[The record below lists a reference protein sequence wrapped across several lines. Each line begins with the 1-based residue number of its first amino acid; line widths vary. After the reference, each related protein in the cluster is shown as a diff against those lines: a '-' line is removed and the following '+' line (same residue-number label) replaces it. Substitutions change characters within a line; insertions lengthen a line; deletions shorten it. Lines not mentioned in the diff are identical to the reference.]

1 MGAVS
6 TSKKSS
12 AGKNVLVF
20 FIVFMILE
28 MLIIFGIGKVFKN
41 KDVTPS
47 VLGYSLFITKEDL
60 IQTVDNSPVVAV
72 PKNVLV
78 IASDGVND
86 IKNKIGCP
94 ILCENVENE
103 GTGVYWLANLDYE
116 DGKDGFKC
124 IVSNGGKQYVINNS
138 DAIGIC
144 GSYFVTA
151 GKVINFVTQK
161 FGMICCAVVPL
172 FLLVLIELII
182 AIATHSP
189 EEEDD
194 EEEDEEEGEK
204 NVQLDDFLFGGKSE
218 GEQIAK
224 RRKKPVLEE
233 DDEEEDD
240 DIALEKPVKAPHA
253 GDFDFDIEVRKATK
267 APSRIPD
274 IQGFSEQPVQQ
285 PSAKPDF
292 DPRAFGDPQ
301 AQAYNDPRAFY
312 GAQPEAAPQQD
323 NGSLRLKD
331 DEYYEKASQLVEGS
345 EAPVR
350 PARRPAGQRPR
361 RRRPVSSSNGANG
374 ADSGASLEDLMKLME
389 EEQSKLKSRMK

>member
-6 TSKKSS
+6 TSKRSS

-28 MLIIFGIGKVFKN
+28 MLIIFGVGKVFKN

-60 IQTVDNSPVVAV
+60 LKSDPNGGVVVAV
-72 PKNVLV
+72 PKNVLI
-78 IASDGVND
+78 IASNGVSEP
-86 IKNKIGCP
+86 KNNISKA
-94 ILCENVENE
+94 ILCENVESE
-103 GTGVYWLANLDYE
+103 GTGVYWLVDVVE
-116 DGKDGFKC
+116 KEKGKDGVDF
-124 IVSNGGKQYVINNS
+124 IVANGGKDYRIDKS
-138 DAIGIC
+138 DAIAVC
-144 GSYFVTA
+144 GSYFITA

-189 EEEDD
+189 EEDE

-204 NVQLDDFLFGGKSE
+204 NVQLDDFLFGGKNES
-218 GEQIAK
+218 EQIAK
-224 RRKKPVLEE
+224 RRKKPSFDEFDEDE
-233 DDEEEDD
+233 DDEDE
-240 DIALEKPVKAPHA
+240 ISVRKASKPAHTA
-253 GDFDFDIEVRKATK
+253 DELDFDIGVRKTTK
-267 APSRIPD
+267 APTTIPD
-274 IQGFSEQPVQQ
+274 IQGFAPQAPQHPATE
-285 PSAKPDF
+285 PDF
-292 DPRAFGDPQ
+292 DPREFFGV
-301 AQAYNDPRAFY
+301 
-312 GAQPEAAPQQD
+312 QPNNNPAPAPAPVQD

-331 DEYYEKASQLVEGS
+331 DEYYEKASQLVEGG

-361 RRRPVSSSNGANG
+361 RRRPVSSANG

-389 EEQSKLKSRMK
+389 EEQNKLKGRMK

>member
-6 TSKKSS
+6 TSKRSS

-28 MLIIFGIGKVFKN
+28 MLIIFGVGKVFKN

-60 IQTVDNSPVVAV
+60 LKSDPNGGVIVAV

-86 IKNKIGCP
+86 AKSKIGGP
-94 ILCENVENE
+94 ILCENVEDE
-103 GTGVYWLANLDYE
+103 GTGVYWLKDLKTE
-116 DGKDGFKC
+116 DGKDGVKS
-124 IVSNGGKQYVINNS
+124 VVTNGGKEYVINNS
-138 DAIGIC
+138 DAIGFC
-144 GSYFVTA
+144 ASYYVTA

-189 EEEDD
+189 EED
-194 EEEDEEEGEK
+194 EDEDEDEVVEEK
-204 NVQLDDFLFGGKSE
+204 NVQLDDFLFGGKGE
-218 GEQIAK
+218 TEQIAK
-224 RRKKPVLEE
+224 RRKKPVSD

-240 DIALEKPVKAPHA
+240 EDISVRKAVKPARND
-253 GDFDFDIEVRKATK
+253 DFDFDIGVRKTTK
-267 APSRIPD
+267 APTTIPD
-274 IQGFSEQPVQQ
+274 IQAFPAQPAKQ
-285 PSAKPDF
+285 PAAEADF
-292 DPRAFGDPQ
+292 DAREFFGVQPNN
-301 AQAYNDPRAFY
+301 A
-312 GAQPEAAPQQD
+312 GAPAPQQD
-323 NGSLRLKD
+323 NSSLRLKD

-345 EAPVR
+345 EAQAR

-361 RRRPVSSSNGANG
+361 RRRPVSSSNGADN
-374 ADSGASLEDLMKLME
+374 GASLEDLMKLME
-389 EEQSKLKSRMK
+389 EEQNKLKGRMK

>member
-6 TSKKSS
+6 TSKRSS

-28 MLIIFGIGKVFKN
+28 MLIIFGVGKVFKN

-47 VLGYSLFITKEDL
+47 VMGYSLFITKEDL
-60 IQTVDNSPVVAV
+60 IKTVDNSPVVAV

-86 IKNKIGCP
+86 AKSKIGCP
-94 ILCENVENE
+94 ILCENVEDE
-103 GTGVYWLANLDYE
+103 GTGVYWLAKTE
-116 DGKDGFKC
+116 SVDGKDGAKYH
-124 IVSNGGKQYVINNS
+124 VSNGGKTYTIKNS
-138 DAIGIC
+138 DAIGFC
-144 GSYFVTA
+144 ASYYVTA

-189 EEEDD
+189 EED
-194 EEEDEEEGEK
+194 EDEDEDEVVEEK
-204 NVQLDDFLFGGKSE
+204 NVQLDDFLFGGKGE

-224 RRKKPVLEE
+224 RRKKPVFEE
-233 DDEEEDD
+233 DDEDDDD

-253 GDFDFDIEVRKATK
+253 GDFDFDIEVRKTTK
-267 APSRIPD
+267 APTRIPD
-274 IQGFSEQPVQQ
+274 IQAFGEEPVQQ
-285 PSAKPDF
+285 PAAKPDF
-292 DPRAFGDPQ
+292 DTHAFSVPQ
-301 AQAYNDPRAFY
+301 AD
-312 GAQPEAAPQQD
+312 AALQQD
-323 NGSLRLKD
+323 NGSLRLRD
-331 DEYYEKASQLVEGS
+331 DEYYEKASQLVEGG
-345 EAPVR
+345 EAQAR

-361 RRRPVSSSNGANG
+361 RRRPVSASNGANG

>member
-28 MLIIFGIGKVFKN
+28 MLIIFGVGKVFKN

-60 IQTVDNSPVVAV
+60 LETKDGVATVAV

-86 IKNKIGCP
+86 AKGKIGFP

-103 GTGVYWLANLDYE
+103 GSGVYWLKDFQNE
-116 DGKDGFKC
+116 DGKDGVKY
-124 IVSNGGKQYVINNS
+124 VVANGGKSYVIKSS
-138 DAIGIC
+138 DAIGVC
-144 GSYFVTA
+144 ASYFVTA

-161 FGMICCAVVPL
+161 FGMICCVVVPL

-189 EEEDD
+189 EEEDEEEDD
-194 EEEDEEEGEK
+194 EEEEK
-204 NVQLDDFLFGGKSE
+204 SVKLDDFLFGGKSE
-218 GEQIAK
+218 SEQIAK
-224 RRKKPVLEE
+224 RRKKPVFDEE
-233 DDEEEDD
+233 DEEEE
-240 DIALEKPVKAPHA
+240 ISVRKAAKPAPA
-253 GDFDFDIEVRKATK
+253 DDFDFDIGVRKTTK
-267 APSRIPD
+267 TPTTIPD
-274 IQGFSEQPVQQ
+274 INGFSEKT
-285 PSAKPDF
+285 ADEAEF
-292 DPRAFGDPQ
+292 DPREFFGV
-301 AQAYNDPRAFY
+301 
-312 GAQPEAAPQQD
+312 QPKSAPAPAPQQD

-331 DEYYEKASQLVEGS
+331 DEYYEKASQIVEGG
-345 EAPVR
+345 ETQAR

-361 RRRPVSSSNGANG
+361 RRRPVSASNGVNS
-374 ADSGASLEDLMKLME
+374 DASLEDLMKLME
-389 EEQSKLKSRMK
+389 EEQNKLKGHLK

>member
-1 MGAVS
+1 M
-6 TSKKSS
+6 
-12 AGKNVLVF
+12 
-20 FIVFMILE
+20 
-28 MLIIFGIGKVFKN
+28 
-41 KDVTPS
+41 
-47 VLGYSLFITKEDL
+47 
-60 IQTVDNSPVVAV
+60 
-72 PKNVLV
+72 V
-78 IASDGVND
+78 IASNGVSDPKSN
-86 IKNKIGCP
+86 IKKA
-94 ILCENVENE
+94 ILCENVESE
-103 GTGVYWLANLDYE
+103 GTGVYWLVDVVE
-116 DGKDGFKC
+116 KEKGKDGVDF
-124 IVSNGGKQYVINNS
+124 IVANGGKDYRIDKS
-138 DAIGIC
+138 DAIAVC

-189 EEEDD
+189 EDDED
-194 EEEDEEEGEK
+194 EEEEEEEGEK
-204 NVQLDDFLFGGKSE
+204 NVQLDDFLFGGKGE

-253 GDFDFDIEVRKATK
+253 GDFDFDIEVRKTTK

-274 IQGFSEQPVQQ
+274 IQGVPAQPVQQ
-285 PSAKPDF
+285 PAAKNDF
-292 DPRAFGDPQ
+292 DLRGFSDPQ
-301 AQAYNDPRAFY
+301 TQGYNDPAAFY
-312 GAQPEAAPQQD
+312 RSQPDVPAAPQQD
-323 NGSLRLKD
+323 NSSLRLKD
-331 DEYYEKASQLVEGS
+331 DEYYEKASQLVEGGD
-345 EAPVR
+345 APVR

-389 EEQSKLKSRMK
+389 EEQNKLKGRMK